1 VYRVVFHHF
10 ERFLSEYES
19 RFEKEY
25 VYFRPIVQEVV
36 ERYLDCG
43 NPRSGFARIRCPDCR
58 AEQLLTF
65 SCKTRGFCP
74 SCHAKRLETWGKW
87 TGETLLLDVPH
98 RQVVFTIPK
107 TLRIFF
113 KFRRKLLGELCR
125 SAVKT
130 LTVYFGAL
138 TGEELAPGIIVAV
151 QTFGDRINFH
161 PHLHL
166 LLTEGGV
173 DRAGIFHRLLRL
185 DDARLAEIF
194 GREVLALLVSK
205 GLLSP
210 EWAERILSW
219 RHTGFN
225 VHSRVRARTKGEA
238 KRVGKYIVRP
248 ILALDRLSFLE
259 REGKVGY
266 RHGHNG
272 AGLETMDYLEFIAR
286 VTSHIPDK
294 GQVMVRYYGL
304 YANAHRGKIRK
315 ADRVPVLL
323 GMIEEEPR
331 SVPSKGWAEMIRQ
344 VYEVDPMIC
353 PRWGGR
359 MKVVAFLTEHA
370 VVDRIMEHLK
380 LTFIAEKPPPAHV
393 FEQVS
398 LIAVEESGDYE

>member
-1 VYRVVFHHF
+1 M
-10 ERFLSEYES
+10 
-19 RFEKEY
+19 
-25 VYFRPIVQEVV
+25 
-36 ERYLDCG
+36 
-43 NPRSGFARIRCPDCR
+43 
-58 AEQLLTF
+58 TF

-74 SCHAKRLETWGKW
+74 SCHAKRLEAWGEW
-87 TGETLLLDVPH
+87 TQETLLLDVPH

-130 LTVYFGAL
+130 LTVYFKAL
-138 TGEELAPGIIVAV
+138 TGEELVPDIMVAI

-173 DRAGIFHRLLRL
+173 DRAGIFHRLPRL

-225 VHSRVRARTKGEA
+225 VHSRVRARTKVEA
-238 KRVGKYIVRP
+238 ERVGKYMVRP
-248 ILALDRLSFLE
+248 ILALDRLLFLE

-266 RHGHNG
+266 RHGPNG
-272 AGLETMDYLEFIAR
+272 AELETMDYLEFIAR

-304 YANAHRGKIRK
+304 YANAHRGKVRRPCSRPPGN
-315 ADRVPVLL
+315 DRGGAEARSLQGL
-323 GMIEEEPR
+323 GR
-331 SVPSKGWAEMIRQ
+331 D
-344 VYEVDPMIC
+344 DPE
-353 PRWGGR
+353 G
-359 MKVVAFLTEHA
+359 L
-370 VVDRIMEHLK
+370 
-380 LTFIAEKPPPAHV
+380 
-393 FEQVS
+393 
-398 LIAVEESGDYE
+398 